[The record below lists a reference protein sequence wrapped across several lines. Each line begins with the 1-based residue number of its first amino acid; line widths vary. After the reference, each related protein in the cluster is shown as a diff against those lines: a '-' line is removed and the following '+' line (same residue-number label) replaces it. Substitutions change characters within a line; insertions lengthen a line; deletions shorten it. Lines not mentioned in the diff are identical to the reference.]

1 MYRTPT
7 LFALLLTT
15 GLPAFA
21 HPGDHD
27 PQTFVAHMA
36 SSPFHWVLPLLG
48 IALLGVVLKRSA
60 VIRVFRERTDD
71 RKS

>member
-7 LFALLLTT
+7 LFSLLLTT

-27 PQTFVAHMA
+27 PQNFVAHMT
-36 SSPFHWVLPLLG
+36 SSPFHSVLPLLG
-48 IALLGVVLKRSA
+48 MALLGVVLKRHA
-60 VIRVFRERTDD
+60 LIRVFRD
-71 RKS
+71 RSNDHNS